1 MNQAKRA
8 ANQATMRRFIEEVWN
23 QGHMEVADEIF
34 DERANSPSAAT
45 LPPGPM
51 GVKIIAQ
58 MFRSAYPDYHMD
70 IEFMVAEEDRVVAR
84 FRQRGTH
91 QGELMGIPPTGKSVD
106 FKETGILRFENGKVV
121 ESWYE
126 VDMLGMLVQLGV
138 APMPGA

>member
-1 MNQAKRA
+1 MNQAKRE
-8 ANQATMRRFIEEVWN
+8 ANKATMRRFIEEVWN

-34 DERANSPSAAT
+34 DQRANRPSAAA

-70 IEFMVAEEDRVVAR
+70 IEFMVAEEDRVVPR

-106 FKETGILRFENGKVV
+106 FKETGILRSRTGKGLRAGTRLTC
-121 ESWYE
+121 SACSF
-126 VDMLGMLVQLGV
+126 QLGV
-138 APMPGA
+138 APMPRA